1 MECAR
6 AASSCCTLRSRSGV
20 RARAIGDRAPPWG
33 FSLGLSA
40 PSGRWMLPLSETG
53 VVEGDGGVIPFCS
66 TIIGEETVGGVGGDV
81 ASGRDGGS
89 VAEVASDGGSGGAV
103 TSISL
108 PSYLDS

>member
-1 MECAR
+1 
-6 AASSCCTLRSRSGV
+6 
-20 RARAIGDRAPPWG
+20 
-33 FSLGLSA
+33 
-40 PSGRWMLPLSETG
+40 MLPLSETG

-66 TIIGEETVGGVGGDV
+66 TIIGEETVGGVGDV

-108 PSYLDS
+108 PSLLLLLLLLLTPRSVVDSFSLSEFTSFSANVARCNGIEWGRK